1 VNRRNTECSQLYQA
15 WDTKPIPRNKS
26 NMQYQ
31 FNNKMFGSIIVG
43 LFEVF
48 NNNSVDVKE
57 IYKNQRKFYW
67 KNSY

>member
-1 VNRRNTECSQLYQA
+1 
-15 WDTKPIPRNKS
+15 
-26 NMQYQ
+26 MQYQ

-57 IYKNQRKFYW
+57 IYKNQRKIYW